1 MAADRDRF
9 RIELDVDAGL
19 ARQPRPA
26 PPRQQ
31 NEPPV
36 GAFRIALIGDF
47 SGRASRGV
55 VETGKDIAARRPVRV
70 DRDTL
75 DDAVARLAPTVEL
88 RFGTSYEH
96 SAITFS
102 RFDDFQS

>member
-1 MAADRDRF
+1 MAADRDRCG
-9 RIELDVDAGL
+9 IELDVDAGL
-19 ARQPRPA
+19 ARRPRPA

-75 DDAVARLAPTVEL
+75 DDAVARLAPTVGY
-88 RFGTSYEH
+88 RFGPSYEDP
-96 SAITFS
+96 SIMFI
-102 RFDDFQS
+102 